1 MHILQLHDRHSSR
14 QDQPRVYWSR
24 VQARID
30 SGDNNCRD
38 RQAGPLVR
46 TLVTGRG
53 MKITTAKNLL
63 QRLRKDRRAI
73 SPAISTAIITS
84 AVVVMLLV
92 TVVFANNYLQQR
104 IAENEFDAAKQFMQ
118 TTGLQLDDVSWT
130 IGRTQTIRYA
140 SNYGQVNFEAPAL
153 NYTVFIDDNPIASYT
168 TGVLFFNMPTNK
180 YNLGN
185 DYYQRVFPANTSFL
199 QTGTSAPVSSVFVIE
214 VVPMIDGNYIRI
226 VVAPS
231 IRMLNSTI
239 TSGNTTTNY
248 FNFYLPLLQPGN
260 SPRLSQSMTLQ
271 GTDSQRDYERSFQY
285 Y

>member
-1 MHILQLHDRHSSR
+1 
-14 QDQPRVYWSR
+14 
-24 VQARID
+24 
-30 SGDNNCRD
+30 
-38 RQAGPLVR
+38 
-46 TLVTGRG
+46 
-53 MKITTAKNLL
+53 MKITTVRNLL
-63 QRLRKDRRAI
+63 RRLRRDRRAV

-118 TTGLQLDDVSWT
+118 TTGLQIDDVSWT
-130 IGRTQTIRYA
+130 VGRTQTIRYA

-153 NYTVFIDDNPIASYT
+153 NYTVFIDGNPIASYT
-168 TGVLFFNMPTNK
+168 TGAIFFNMPTNK

-214 VVPMIDGNYIRI
+214 VVPMNDGNYIRI

-248 FNFYLPLLQPGN
+248 FNFYLPLLQPGK

-271 GTDSQRDYERSFQY
+271 GTTVSATTSGVSNTIKIRVDFPKTSQGFDDQFFRFESQEETIQVPANSILQFYTSEVIVSLGLQG
-285 Y
+285 

>member
-1 MHILQLHDRHSSR
+1 
-14 QDQPRVYWSR
+14 
-24 VQARID
+24 
-30 SGDNNCRD
+30 
-38 RQAGPLVR
+38 
-46 TLVTGRG
+46 
-53 MKITTAKNLL
+53 MKITTVRNLL
-63 QRLRKDRRAI
+63 RRLRRDRRAV

-84 AVVVMLLV
+84 AVIVMLLV

-118 TTGLQLDDVSWT
+118 TTGLQIDDVSWT
-130 IGRTQTIRYA
+130 VGRTQTIRYA

-153 NYTVFIDDNPIASYT
+153 NYTVFIDGNPIASYT
-168 TGVLFFNMPTNK
+168 TGAIFFNMPTNK

-214 VVPMIDGNYIRI
+214 VVPMNDGNYIRI

-239 TSGNTTTNY
+239 TSGSTTTNY
-248 FNFYLPLLQPGN
+248 FNFYLPLLQPGK

-271 GTDSQRDYERSFQY
+271 GTKVSANTNGVSSTIKIRVDFPKTSQGFDDQFFRFESQEETIQVPANSILQFYTSEVIVSLGLQG
-285 Y
+285 